1 MIVPMKRLTLVA
13 LKADEEAILQ
23 ALQRTG
29 TVEVISQAD
38 VSDDKTGDEQLL
50 SQVQRF
56 ESAAQ
61 LLKRYGEKP
70 PMGPKPEMSAEELF
84 ASMPESVALMERTE
98 ELDKTLAA
106 ARSEI
111 EKKETLI
118 ETLLP
123 WERLDARI
131 EDIHATRSVR
141 YAVGFLPLCAVEQV
155 EAAGFAVEAF
165 PGARETAVLVA
176 SAASEYD
183 AMQRALKELDFAEF
197 NFPAMKGTPRMNIR
211 ALETEIASLRETE
224 AQTVNALETVAKQRT
239 LLLEGLDATSIERD
253 RARSA
258 AAVEKTASAFILEGW
273 VRADEEEKAQ
283 KAVAGAAE
291 VFSFETREP
300 LEEEAP
306 PSAMK
311 NKKLV
316 EPFESIVTMYA
327 YPSYRG
333 VDATA
338 VMAPFYFLFFGMM
351 LSDAG
356 YGLVMT
362 IACAVV
368 ILKYKNM
375 EPGIGKMVKMFFWCG
390 LSTTFWGFMFGSFF
404 GDAVAVISS
413 TFFHSDL
420 ALRPIWFEPV
430 SEPIRLLTFSF
441 LIGII
446 HLFVGLGLKFYQY
459 AREGKYYDAV
469 CDVVFWYLLVGG
481 GIVYLLTMPMITEM
495 LGIPFQLPPIAA
507 TVAAWCALAGLVGI
521 ILTGGRDSKNPFAR
535 LAQGLYSAYNV
546 TGYLSDILSYS
557 RLMVMMLA
565 GSVIGQVF
573 NILGAM
579 PGGGLPPAV
588 GIPIFFVIFIV
599 GHAFNIGLNVI
610 GTYVHTSRLQYLEFF
625 KQFYKEGGRPWRPL
639 NIATKFVDIKEEQ

>member
-1 MIVPMKRLTLVA
+1 MIVPMKRLMLVA

-38 VSDDKTGDEQLL
+38 VSDEKTGDEQLL

-183 AMQRALKELDFAEF
+183 AMQRALKELDFVEF

-351 LSDAG
+351 LSDSG
-356 YGLVMT
+356 YGLALFIGGLLFSKYMKPQGGM
-362 IACAVV
+362 AKLARV
-368 ILKYKNM
+368 ITY
-375 EPGIGKMVKMFFWCG
+375 GG
-390 LSTTFWGFMFGSFF
+390 LSALICGPFIGTFF
-404 GDAVAVISS
+404 GMNWNDI
-413 TFFHSDL
+413 FHTDIF
-420 ALRPIWFEPV
+420 P
-430 SEPIRLLTFSF
+430 LLFDPMVDVMPMMLLSC
-441 LIGII
+441 
-446 HLFVGLGLKFYQY
+446 GLGLVHMFT
-459 AREGKYYDAV
+459 GI
-469 CDVVFWYLLVGG
+469 VVKMYMCFRDGDPQSAIFDQLSWILLLTGLILLFAAPALKTVALVLTALGG
-481 GIVYLLTMPMITEM
+481 GMLL
-495 LGIPFQLPPIAA
+495 LFS
-507 TVAAWCALAGLVGI
+507 
-521 ILTGGRDSKNPFAR
+521 GRSKKNPIMR
-535 LAQGLYSAYNV
+535 IGSGLGALYNI
-546 TGYLSDILSYS
+546 TGYLSDILSYVRIFALGLVS
-557 RLMVMMLA
+557 GAMGMVFNLIGGMVYDAFGGLGIVGAILGCILA
-565 GSVIGQVF
+565 GAVLLVLHVF
-573 NILGAM
+573 SLFINTLGAYAHCAR
-579 PGGGLPPAV
+579 LQF
-588 GIPIFFVIFIV
+588 IEFFGKFYEAD
-599 GHAFNIGLNVI
+599 GRAFKPLRFNARNVI
-610 GTYVHTSRLQYLEFF
+610 LRD
-625 KQFYKEGGRPWRPL
+625 K
-639 NIATKFVDIKEEQ
+639 